1 MKRKIITLFA
11 LVFLLCGCNAEV
23 DLIIDKNTIDETI
36 KINDF
41 VSEQNTKEMI
51 FSSYREFIPV
61 DSSIMIVD
69 TEPDEKKYNVD
80 YYKRSFTDLGNG
92 YNFIYKY
99 NHNFEEYHKARSINT
114 AFKSSFVSYDKKEK
128 TITISTD
135 KAGTMIFNQYKNLD
149 SLKVNLTSTYEVLE
163 NNADSFDGNVYT
175 WDLSRSN
182 NKNIFIKYKIP
193 QVVKPKPDKE
203 EDVQNISTKREEEEK
218 KEYKFSLGTGILL
231 VIGGTFGFI
240 VLVVIISSVDRRKY
254 R

>member
-1 MKRKIITLFA
+1 MKRKIITLLA
-11 LVFLLCGCNAEV
+11 LIFLLCGCNAEV

-99 NHNFEEYHKARSINT
+99 NHNFDEYQNARSVNS
-114 AFKSSFVSYDKKEK
+114 AFKSSFISYDKKER
-128 TITISTD
+128 TVTISTD
-135 KAGTMIFNQYKNLD
+135 KTGILVFNQYKNLD
-149 SLKVNLTSTYEVLE
+149 SLKINLTSTYEVLE
-163 NNADSFDGNVYT
+163 SNADSHDGNVYT
-175 WDLSRSN
+175 WNLNRSN
-182 NKNIFIKYKIP
+182 TKNIFIKYSIP
-193 QVVKPKPDKE
+193 KVVIPKPEEKE
-203 EDVQNISTKREEEEK
+203 ENEAVITEDKDEPE

-240 VLVVIISSVDRRKY
+240 VLVVIISSIDRRKY